1 MAVQVQV
8 ELVICVGNSRDSTAL
23 PRGKQALLSRSRT
36 SVQAAAA
43 TRSPLRHTQA
53 QAAVPPSH
61 PVPLS
66 SDSESGSMNV
76 DLVQSTVDGSQRM
89 PSDSFPG
96 FALLAKA
103 GAVTAGDIG
112 ASDSHDRNS
121 GRSAEPL
128 LFPPVPS
135 QEAVLKPPTS
145 SGDTSLTLLECSS
158 ML

>member
-8 ELVICVGNSRDSTAL
+8 KLDICSGNSRDSTAL
-23 PRGKQALLSRSRT
+23 PRGKQALLSRGRT
-36 SVQAAAA
+36 SAEAAA
-43 TRSPLRHTQA
+43 TGPSLCHTQA

-66 SDSESGSMNV
+66 SDSRSGSMNV
-76 DLVQSTVDGSQRM
+76 DSVQSTVDGSQRM

-96 FALLAKA
+96 FALLAKP
-103 GAVTAGDIG
+103 GAVIAGDLG
-112 ASDSHDRNS
+112 ASDIHDRSS
-121 GRSAEPL
+121 GGSAEPL

-145 SGDTSLTLLECSS
+145 SGDTSLTLLECFS